1 MLSLCCPKIVDF
13 GCFWRISIARAL
25 NCGKSLICDG
35 SVSHSSQNKGLKYAP
50 GQSNADFLIFP
61 TSSAMWRLSTNA
73 QIEAVLF
80 LSLLGQ
86 ASSTALSNLTF
97 VAQRNSTNSASDRI

>member
-1 MLSLCCPKIVDF
+1 
-13 GCFWRISIARAL
+13 
-25 NCGKSLICDG
+25 
-35 SVSHSSQNKGLKYAP
+35 
-50 GQSNADFLIFP
+50 
-61 TSSAMWRLSTNA
+61 MWRLSTNA